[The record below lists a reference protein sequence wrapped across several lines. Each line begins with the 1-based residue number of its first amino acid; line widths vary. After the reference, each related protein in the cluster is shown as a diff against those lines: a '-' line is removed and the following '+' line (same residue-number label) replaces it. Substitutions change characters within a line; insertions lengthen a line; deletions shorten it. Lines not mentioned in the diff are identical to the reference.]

1 MNVLKAIAI
10 FYQKLIIPTLAFS
23 IIINLFGV
31 LVVGSFSFKT
41 LGISYVL
48 LGLLF
53 QFFIYEI
60 GYPEEYYFY
69 FNLGLSKYALWF
81 SNLFIGLTFGALIS
95 LL

>member
-1 MNVLKAIAI
+1 MNVIKAIAI
-10 FYQKLIIPTLAFS
+10 FYQKLIIPTLVFS

-31 LVVGSFSFKT
+31 LVVGSFSFKM

-53 QFFIYEI
+53 QFFIYEV

-69 FNLGLSKYALWF
+69 FNLGLNRYALWF
-81 SNLFIGLTFGALIS
+81 SNLFIGITIGFFIS